1 MILLSKT
8 SLPTILKESRICNI
22 KPVIDGENY
31 HKDERNDDEEKLDYE
46 SDEEEMT
53 G

>member
-1 MILLSKT
+1 MT
-8 SLPTILKESRICNI
+8 GI
-22 KPVIDGENY
+22 KVIDEENEVDVENY

-46 SDEEEMT
+46 NDEEEKT